1 VEIGNLLRN
10 AIESSFHIG
19 VIINGW
25 GQSGRTYLLDPWTCL
40 YLFNQ
45 ERIVANILVGHI
57 G

>member
-1 VEIGNLLRN
+1 VEIGNLLRK
-10 AIESSFHIG
+10 ATESSFHIG

-45 ERIVANILVGHI
+45 ERIVTNILAGHI
-57 G
+57 